1 MKTIQLRCTFMSQP
15 VDASGAG
22 ASLGMERQI
31 VYHFLLHDQ
40 SRLLSDEL
48 CPSHQEVG
56 HRAHSSY
63 CGGAIPEEGGAE
75 MIRIHAELPEVIEHL
90 ELHKEYVY

>member
-22 ASLGMERQI
+22 SSLGMERQI
-31 VYHFLLHDQ
+31 LYHFLLHDQ

-48 CPSHQEVG
+48 CQSHQEVG
-56 HRAHSSY
+56 HRAQQRYTYSSTLFILWWSNSR
-63 CGGAIPEEGGAE
+63 G
-75 MIRIHAELPEVIEHL
+75 RRRSRDDQDTRRTT
-90 ELHKEYVY
+90 